1 MAGVTWL
8 PVPADG
14 RAERDAVLGLTSEP
28 YDVMRRVLL
37 AAWNMTEPGLLEI
50 CRLRLAQLTGARA
63 ELDGADED
71 LLAALDDW
79 RSSDRLT
86 ERERIVLDYAEQY
99 HYDHHTLSDA
109 QREALAGELS
119 RLEVIDFTWALH
131 MNDAYIRVMSLLDIA
146 PDPPGSPPR
155 IERAPPTRPR
165 ERPPSPVAEREG
177 VRARELRDA
186 DFTAVLN
193 ELNPVV
199 VRQDLVDPATS
210 EAIRLRNA
218 SYQGCVY

>member
-8 PVPADG
+8 PVPTDG
-14 RAERDAVLGLTSEP
+14 RAERDTVLGLKAEP
-28 YDVMRRVLL
+28 YDVTRRVLL

-50 CRLRLAQLTGARA
+50 CRVRLAQLTGARA
-63 ELDGADED
+63 ELDGADEG

-79 RSSDRLT
+79 RSSDRFNK
-86 ERERIVLDYAEQY
+86 RERVVLDYAEQY

-109 QREALAGELS
+109 QRDALAGELS
-119 RLEVIDFTWALH
+119 QREVIDFTWALH
-131 MNDAYIRVMSLLDIA
+131 MNDAYVRIMSLLDIA
-146 PDPPGSPPR
+146 PDPPGAPPR
-155 IERAPPTRPR
+155 IERTPPTRSHK
-165 ERPPSPVAEREG
+165 RPSSPVAEREG

-186 DFTAVLN
+186 AFTAVLN

-199 VRQDLVDPATS
+199 VRQDLIDPATS